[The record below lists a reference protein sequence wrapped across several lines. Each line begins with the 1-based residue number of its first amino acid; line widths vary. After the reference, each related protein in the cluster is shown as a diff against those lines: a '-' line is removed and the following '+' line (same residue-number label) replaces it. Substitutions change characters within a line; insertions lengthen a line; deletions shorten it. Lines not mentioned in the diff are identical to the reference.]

1 MKLYTAVKED
11 DRYPIISACFSAED
25 CVQSAI
31 KVLNERGF
39 TKSLLKGE
47 EKSKTIKFD
56 IVEFEEI
63 YSKENGIDYTD
74 DKYLLTVE
82 ITLSK

>member
-11 DRYPIISACFSAED
+11 DRYPIISACISAED
-25 CVQSAI
+25 CIQSAI
-31 KVLNERGF
+31 KALNERRF
-39 TKSLLKGE
+39 TKSFLKGE

-63 YSKENGIDYTD
+63 YSKENGRDYTD

-82 ITLSK
+82 VTLSK